1 MKAEVSAYLR
11 PTASGECRIVNLN
24 LLADGVRVTWNDGH
38 ASFFH
43 HVWLRD
49 CCYCEACGDSYS
61 SKRFFVPG
69 DMPLEPSARDAVID
83 GDGALAITWE
93 ADGHRSR
100 FDPAWLRQHCYDDR
114 SRQARRARPTP
125 WDAALEADPPRVEL
139 ASAASSDAARMDLY
153 RKLRDFGLVV
163 VHGAP
168 AKPGFIRDVAALVG
182 EMGADTSYGEIFDLT
197 PSSRVRTMGNTFRP
211 VPPHTDEAFRYTP
224 PGLNILGC
232 IRPAEKAGESVFVDG
247 IQCAT
252 LLRRSDPD
260 AFSLLSGHAHSY
272 HRRHDD
278 AIDQQARMPILS
290 LDDEGCISGIRLH
303 TRASAPLD
311 LPPDLVP
318 PYYAAYRQI
327 CELVMARTNQVHL
340 VLQAGEAVIFD
351 NHRVLHGRGGFEDS
365 ARFLQL
371 CNVSRE
377 GFHERLRLLALRLGL
392 HTEAHQVLGGGVVT

>member
-1 MKAEVSAYLR
+1 MKAEVSAYLH
-11 PTASGECRIVNLN
+11 PPPSGECRISDLD
-24 LLADGVRVTWNDGH
+24 LLADGIRVSWADGH

-69 DMPLEPSARDAVID
+69 DMPPAPVARDAVID
-83 GDGALAITWE
+83 GDGALSIAWE

-100 FDPAWLRQHCYDDR
+100 FDPAWLRQHCYDVR
-114 SRQARRARPTP
+114 SRQARRARPTL
-125 WDAALEADPPRVEL
+125 WDAGLEADLPRAEL
-139 ASAASSDAARMDLY
+139 ASATRSDSARMDLY
-153 RKLRDFGLVV
+153 RKLRDYGLVI

-168 AKPGFIRDVAALVG
+168 ARPGFIREVVALVG
-182 EMGADTSYGEIFDLT
+182 EMGSNTSYGEIFDLT

-211 VPPHTDEAFRYTP
+211 VPPHTDEAFRYMP

-232 IRPAEKAGESVFVDG
+232 VRPADRAGESVFVDG
-247 IQCAT
+247 FQAAT
-252 LLRRSDPD
+252 RLRRSDPD
-260 AFSLLSGHAHSY
+260 AFSLLCRHAHSY
-272 HRRHDD
+272 HRRHD
-278 AIDQQARMPILS
+278 ATIDQQARMPILS
-290 LDDEGCISGIRLH
+290 MDDGGDISGIRLH

-311 LPPDLVP
+311 LPSELVP

-340 VLQAGEAVIFD
+340 VLEAGEAVIFD
-351 NHRVLHGRGGFEDS
+351 NHRVLHGRGGFEDP

-377 GFHERLRLLALRLGL
+377 GFHERLRLLALQLGL